1 MALISGAAASA
12 IVFLV
17 RLWFKNIE
25 IMNFVGAKDAIFY
38 FFTYYVLFIPFFFIS
53 FLGGEICW
61 RGYLWQKW
69 KNHPFKGG
77 MAIWLLWCLSSIP
90 LVINTPQRIPYMA
103 FYNLMLMPI
112 LHFFRYRSGAIGPG
126 TLFYASYLSDHLQ
139 QPFNKACSHINS
151 GKLVFYAANTVFH
164 LFKPSIYFF
173 KPSIHLFK
181 LFIHSVN
188 DPKQPTNRWNQN
200 AYDNSKGLRVYS
212 HVYLFISFSWVLLD
226 LRPNPKTWI
235 FINKVLLI
243 QETVFLYFYKGK
255 ISIPIGEIV

>member
-1 MALISGAAASA
+1 MWLSWIIPLVLAAIGIWRARVEKIKIFFFTKVDRYFAWALISGTAASA

-103 FYNLMLMPI
+103 FYNLLLMPI
-112 LHFFRYRSGAIGPG
+112 LHFFRYKSGAIGLG
-126 TLFYASYLSDHLQ
+126 TLFCD
-139 QPFNKACSHINS
+139 
-151 GKLVFYAANTVFH
+151 
-164 LFKPSIYFF
+164 
-173 KPSIHLFK
+173 
-181 LFIHSVN
+181 
-188 DPKQPTNRWNQN
+188 
-200 AYDNSKGLRVYS
+200 VYS
-212 HVYLFISFSWVLLD
+212 I
-226 LRPNPKTWI
+226 
-235 FINKVLLI
+235 
-243 QETVFLYFYKGK
+243 
-255 ISIPIGEIV
+255 